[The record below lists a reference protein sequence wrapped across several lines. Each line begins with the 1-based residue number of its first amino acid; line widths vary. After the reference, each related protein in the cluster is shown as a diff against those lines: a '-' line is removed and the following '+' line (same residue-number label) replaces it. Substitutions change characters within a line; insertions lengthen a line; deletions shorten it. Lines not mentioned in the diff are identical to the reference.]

1 QQCKLWPRDDTERA
15 YADAEGHDLSKVLT
29 MKDLVASDNV
39 FFAATGI
46 TDGEL
51 LDGVKYKHHNATTHS
66 VVMRSKTGSIR
77 SMKATHDFTKLRRL
91 SALIYE

>member
-1 QQCKLWPRDDTERA
+1 MR
-15 YADAEGHDLSKVLT
+15 
-29 MKDLVASDNV
+29 DLVDSDNV

-51 LDGVKYKHHNATTHS
+51 LDGVKYKHHFATTHS

-77 SMKATHDFTKLRRL
+77 SMKATHDFTKLRQL
-91 SALIYE
+91 SALVYE

>member
-1 QQCKLWPRDDTERA
+1 
-15 YADAEGHDLSKVLT
+15 
-29 MKDLVASDNV
+29 VASDNT

-51 LDGVKYKHHNATTHS
+51 LDGVDFEEHGRVRTHS

-77 SMKATHDFTKLRRL
+77 WMRSEHDLARLR
-91 SALIYE
+91 ALGAHLDE